1 MSEFRRRLMMAA
13 GEKELPNYLCFTALE
28 SGTFSFTI
36 RSNITTANLSYIEYS
51 VDGGNSWTKTN
62 NIQSTEVVITTPSV
76 STGDKVYWR
85 GSGTTLGTAN
95 SNNKW
100 CTFSSTGEFDAEGC
114 VASLLNPSD
123 FENLAVSSNYGL
135 VRLFYNSLIVD
146 ASLLVLPS
154 FSGTY
159 MFYEMFYGC
168 VHMTAIPSLGST
180 TLTDNCYRN
189 MFYGCTSLQTAP
201 QLPATSL
208 VANCYNGM
216 FYGCSALATVPDI
229 NISSITGAY
238 VMQSMFYNCI
248 SLIHCPI
255 KSFPSTIGEGCL
267 AEAFRGCSNL
277 VDICELPA
285 SILASFSYRQLL
297 RDTKVSYIK
306 MLATNISAT
315 NCISNWVIG
324 VPSSGIFV
332 KHIDATW
339 TTTGN
344 SGVPTNWTV
353 IYYDPA
359 LDKYY
364 TDQTRATECDDHGNP
379 I

>member
-85 GSGTTLGTAN
+85 GSGTTLGTAG

-100 CTFSSTGEFDAEGC
+100 CTFSSTGKFDAEGC
-114 VASLLNPSD
+114 VASLLNPSG
-123 FENLAVSSNYGL
+123 FENLVVSSNYGL
-135 VRLFYNSLIVD
+135 IRLFHNSLIVD

-159 MFYEMFYGC
+159 MFYEMFCGC
-168 VHMTAIPSLGST
+168 AQITSAPALPST
-180 TLTDNCYRN
+180 TLTKYCYNN
-189 MFYGCTSLQTAP
+189 MFYGCTSLTTAP
-201 QLPATSL
+201 ALPAASL
-208 VANCYNGM
+208 VQQCYNGI
-216 FYGCSALATVPDI
+216 FYGCSSLTNVPDI
-229 NISSITGAY
+229 NISSITGSY
-238 VMQSMFYNCI
+238 VMMNMFYNCI

-255 KSFPSTIGEGCL
+255 KSFPSTVELGSLDGAFYGCT
-267 AEAFRGCSNL
+267 NL
-277 VDICELPA
+277 EDICDLPA
-285 SILASFSYRQLL
+285 ETLYNFTYRQLV
-297 RDTKVSYIK
+297 RGTKVTYIK
-306 MLATNISAT
+306 MLATTLTSSSL
-315 NCISNWVIG
+315 SNWVYG
-324 VPSSGIFV
+324 LPANGIFV

-353 IYYDPA
+353 IYYDPSE
-359 LDKYY
+359 DKYY
-364 TDQTRATECDDHGNP
+364 TDQTKTTECDDHGNP